1 MSVSLITISEKT
13 SKVVSRD
20 FKIFNNK
27 IFICSHFYQLNR
39 WVAQISC
46 YDLLGNTINT
56 FGKNGKV
63 LLTGFQNTTESFQ
76 LKLSGNFLYVIGTSQ
91 KLSRDGFILKLN
103 NTTGQTINNFGLNG
117 IVMFDI
123 FGKNDFVSDFLLE
136 NENLIILGY
145 SSLNGYFSLFLM
157 RINILTGKIN
167 PITSKNTSKNSSKN
181 TIFNEFNIDYRNGI
195 MLIYKRYTDIIPKS
209 LIISQDSII
218 ICGGI
223 KNNTWDGFIINISK
237 NYLMI
242 NISIQNYLNTYDM
255 NNSIIFN
262 NNKLVLLTTV
272 TNLLN
277 LNVVILSQYNNAN
290 LLIDNGFKQ
299 FICSTMNFDLA
310 GKKILVDND
319 KYYILCN
326 SNNSVF
332 IFCYSSDNTYT
343 TFQYT
348 SKKSIMGNNFEILN
362 NNLYVEIDLD
372 LNALILCVDK
382 NKVNTK
388 IEL

>member
-1 MSVSLITISEKT
+1 MSNNMITISEKL

-39 WVAQISC
+39 WVSQISC
-46 YDLLGNTINT
+46 YDLSGNTINT

-63 LLTGFQNTTESFQ
+63 LLTGFRNTTESFQ
-76 LKLSGNFLYVIGTSQ
+76 LKLSGNFLYLIGTSQ

-103 NTTGQTINNFGLNG
+103 NITGQTINNFGLNG

-123 FGKNDFVSDFLLE
+123 LGKNDFVSDFLLD

-145 SSLNGYFSLFLM
+145 SSLNGYFSVFLM

-167 PITSKNTSKNSSKN
+167 PITSKNT
-181 TIFNEFNIDYRNGI
+181 IFNEFNIEYRNGI
-195 MLIYKRYTDIIPKS
+195 MLIYKNNTDIIPKS
-209 LIISQDSII
+209 FITNQNSII
-218 ICGGI
+218 IGGGI
-223 KNNTWDGFIINISK
+223 KNHTWDGFIMSISA

-262 NNKLVLLTTV
+262 HNKLVLLTTV

-277 LNVVILSQYNNAN
+277 LNVVILSQYNKDNF
-290 LLIDNGFKQ
+290 LIDNSFKQ
-299 FICSTMNFDLA
+299 FIFSTMNFDLA

-319 KYYILCN
+319 KLYILCN

-348 SKKSIMGNNFEILN
+348 SKKSIFGNNFEILN

-372 LNALILCVDK
+372 VNALILCIDK
-382 NKVNTK
+382 NIGNTK
-388 IEL
+388 IDI